1 MQVVLLAGGLGS
13 RLGNLTSE
21 VPKPMVQI
29 GNYPI
34 ILQIINHFYS
44 FGYKEFIICLGYKQN
59 IIKEY
64 FMNMNFYNNNISISG
79 NKISIIGKS
88 YFNFFPDAQFK
99 LIDTGLNS
107 MTGERLLRVRNF
119 LNKDQPFF
127 LTYGDGISEVN
138 LTELL
143 EFHKSHTGIG
153 TVTSVHP
160 SARFGEVLS
169 NNDGLVNSFKEK
181 PSVENSWINGGY
193 FVFEQDFFEYIDKSK
208 NEMLE
213 QRPLERLVEK
223 KKLYTYK
230 FDGYWKCMDT
240 PRDLN
245 SITED
250 VKSGK
255 YKYALKDEN

>member
-1 MQVVLLAGGLGS
+1 MQVVILAGGLGS

-29 GNYPI
+29 GKYPI
-34 ILQIINHFYS
+34 LLQIINHFYY
-44 FGYKEFIICLGYKQN
+44 FGFKEFIICLGYKQN
-59 IIKEY
+59 VIKEY
-64 FMNMNFYNNNISISG
+64 FINMNFYNNNISISG
-79 NKISIIGKS
+79 DKISIIDKS
-88 YFNFFPDAQFK
+88 HSNLFPEAEFK

-107 MTGERLLRVRNF
+107 MTGERLLRIKDV
-119 LNKDQPFF
+119 LNKDKPFF
-127 LTYGDGISEVN
+127 LTYGDGISDVN

-143 EFHKSHTGIG
+143 KFHKSHEGIG

-160 SARFGEVLS
+160 NARFGEVIS
-169 NNDGLVNSFKEK
+169 NKYGLVSSFKEK
-181 PSVENSWINGGY
+181 PAVENSWINGGY
-193 FVFEQDFFEYIDKSK
+193 FIFEQEFFDYIDKDK

-223 KKLYTYK
+223 NNLYTFK
-230 FDGYWKCMDT
+230 FNGYWKCMDT

-245 SITED
+245 AITED

-255 YKYALKDEN
+255 YFYSLENEN

>member
-21 VPKPMVQI
+21 VPKPMVHI

-88 YFNFFPDAQFK
+88 YSNFFPDAQFK

-127 LTYGDGISEVN
+127 
-138 LTELL
+138 
-143 EFHKSHTGIG
+143 
-153 TVTSVHP
+153 
-160 SARFGEVLS
+160 
-169 NNDGLVNSFKEK
+169 
-181 PSVENSWINGGY
+181 
-193 FVFEQDFFEYIDKSK
+193 
-208 NEMLE
+208 
-213 QRPLERLVEK
+213 
-223 KKLYTYK
+223 
-230 FDGYWKCMDT
+230 
-240 PRDLN
+240 
-245 SITED
+245 
-250 VKSGK
+250 
-255 YKYALKDEN
+255 